1 MLVRNEIFEV
11 VQNNPVLRNL
21 AESKDVPVRISFR
34 LARVLKA
41 LDENLKIYLSAKQK
55 LIEKYC
61 KRDEKGEPIVENN
74 QYTIPPD
81 NLETFQKEYFE
92 LLALEIDL
100 GVDKIKAKF
109 DDIPNGLVS
118 TTDIL
123 FLEIFFD
130 FEE

>member
-1 MLVRNEIFEV
+1 MLVRNEVFEV
-11 VQNNPVLRNL
+11 VQNNPVLKAL

-34 LARVLKA
+34 LAKVLKV
-41 LDENLKIYLSAKQK
+41 LDENLKMYLGVKQR

-61 KRDEKGEPIVENN
+61 KRNEMGEPVIENN
-74 QYTIPPD
+74 QYTVPPE

-92 LLALEIDL
+92 LLTLEIDL

-123 FLEIFFD
+123 FLETFFD